1 MCAHAVQVA
10 ADTQVDELIS
20 QLSHLTQPEA
30 TGSDGQNEEGSQ
42 TENLI
47 AQVQSQTRP
56 SALQHMLSRI
66 TSLGR
71 QLPPGTSYC
80 IASSA
85 HDASSCWGPAAWH
98 ALNELSC

>member
-10 ADTQVDELIS
+10 ADTQVDELIT

-47 AQVQSQTRP
+47 AQVS
-56 SALQHMLSRI
+56 SRI
-66 TSLGR
+66 PIGF
-71 QLPPGTSYC
+71 
-80 IASSA
+80 SSEYA
-85 HDASSCWGPAAWH
+85 DWCRTAWH
-98 ALNELSC
+98 AVSPWNFPQHCVLA